1 MVLLSVVCL
10 VINLV
15 EVRGS
20 DYLNIIFFITN
31 MIVFQ
36 KLVFI
41 QIIIFLLKIY
51 DIGVVKLR
59 NQMNSKLFIC
69 IDYML
74 NCFPVYTIR
83 N

>member
-1 MVLLSVVCL
+1 MVLLSVICL

-15 EVRGS
+15 EIKGS
-20 DYLNIIFFITN
+20 DYLNILFFISN

-59 NQMNSKLFIC
+59 NQMNSQSILFL
-69 IDYML
+69 YWL
-74 NCFPVYTIR
+74 YVK
-83 N
+83 